1 MTPTT
6 ISRRQLLNA
15 GLAAGGA
22 AVLGACTGSTVRRAA
37 SVSPAGSDLGAVE
50 HVVFLMQENRSF
62 DHYFGTYRGV
72 RGFNDHRGAD
82 LGPFAQSWPANAS
95 KPPAGRLLPFHLDT
109 ATTNAECTFD
119 LTHEWGPQHQ
129 CWDGGLMDR
138 FVEVHT
144 NPSNEGPDNGVLTMG
159 YYTRRDLAFYYALAD
174 AFTICDG
181 YYCSVLGPT
190 DPNRLYALSGTLD
203 PDGRAGGPVLF
214 TNPSPSAKFSVSWTT
229 MPERLQAKG
238 ISWKVYS
245 PTGDQ
250 YRPASPLAKAVSD
263 NILLYFRQYSD
274 PNSPLYQN
282 AFLPTIDSDFAA
294 DVANGRLPQVSWIVS
309 PTFPSGQDEHPPA
322 PPERGEV
329 FTNKV
334 LSALVSNPKV
344 WAKTVMFVSYDE
356 NDGFFDHVAPPTP
369 PQGTPGEYLT
379 VKPLPDQAKGVA
391 GPIGLGFRV
400 PLLVISPFSRGG
412 YVSSDPFDHT
422 SQLRFLERRFGV
434 EVPNLSAWRRSVT
447 GDLTTTLRLGSP
459 DTSVPS
465 LPQPAD
471 NSAAVIRECQSAQLS
486 EINVPVPPYPL
497 PATQQMPVQESGQ
510 VRRSRA

>member
-1 MTPTT
+1 
-6 ISRRQLLNA
+6 
-15 GLAAGGA
+15 
-22 AVLGACTGSTVRRAA
+22 
-37 SVSPAGSDLGAVE
+37 
-50 HVVFLMQENRSF
+50 MQENRSF
-62 DHYFGTYRGV
+62 DHYFGMYRGV

-82 LGPFAQSWPANAS
+82 LGPFAQSWPANTS

-119 LTHEWGPQHQ
+119 LTHDWGPQHQ
-129 CWDGGLMDR
+129 CWDGGRMDR

-144 NPSNEGPDNGVLTMG
+144 NPSNEGPANGVLTMG

-214 TNPSPSAKFSVSWTT
+214 TNESPSSKFSVSWTT

-238 ISWKVYS
+238 ISWKVYN

-250 YRPASPLAKAVSD
+250 YQPSSPLAKAVSE
-263 NILLYFRQYSD
+263 NILLYFKQYSD
-274 PNSPLYQN
+274 PHSRLYQN
-282 AFLPTIDSDFAA
+282 AFLPTFASDFAA
-294 DVANGRLPQVSWIVS
+294 DVANGRLPQVSWIIS
-309 PTFPSGQDEHPPA
+309 PTFPNSRDEHPPA
-322 PPERGEV
+322 PSERGEV
-329 FTNKV
+329 YTNEV

-344 WAKTVMFVSYDE
+344 WAKTVLFVSYDE
-356 NDGFFDHVAPPTP
+356 NDGFFDHVPPPTP

-379 VKPLPDQAKGVA
+379 VQPLPDRAEGIA

-412 YVSSDPFDHT
+412 YVASDTFDHT

-434 EVPNLSAWRRSVT
+434 EVPNLSTWRRSAT
-447 GDLTTTLRLGSP
+447 GDLTSTLRLGSP

-465 LPQPAD
+465 LPQPSD
-471 NSAAVIRECQSAQLS
+471 NDAAVVQECQSAQLN
-486 EINVPVPPYPL
+486 ELNVPVPPYPL
-497 PATQQMPVQESGQ
+497 PPTQRMPVQESGQ